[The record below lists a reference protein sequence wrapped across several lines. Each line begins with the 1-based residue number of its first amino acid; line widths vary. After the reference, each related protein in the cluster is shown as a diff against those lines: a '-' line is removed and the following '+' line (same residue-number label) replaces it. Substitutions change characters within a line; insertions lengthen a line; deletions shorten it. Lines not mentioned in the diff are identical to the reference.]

1 MTSTLRIVQTTEGKI
16 VTLAPSGELDETSC
30 PELERCLDEHCRP
43 GARIVLDLRSL
54 NFMDAAAVELLQ
66 RTSVRSTL
74 EGWAFAVR
82 TTGGRYLSRR
92 RRPKTA

>member
-1 MTSTLRIVQTTEGKI
+1 MNSNLRIDASTDGGITTL
-16 VTLAPSGELDETSC
+16 VMTGELDEASC
-30 PELERCLDEHCRP
+30 SALDDCLAEHCRP
-43 GARIVLDLRSL
+43 GARIVLDLRTL
-54 NFMDAAAVELLQ
+54 NFMDSAGVELLH

-92 RRPKTA
+92 AKAA

>member
-1 MTSTLRIVQTTEGKI
+1 MHIAETTEGKI
-16 VTLAPSGELDETSC
+16 VTLAPTGELDETSC
-30 PELERCLDEHCRP
+30 PQLEQCLDEHCCP
-43 GARIVLDLRSL
+43 GSRIVLDLRGL
-54 NFMDAAAVELLQ
+54 NFIDAAGVELLQ

-92 RRPKTA
+92 RAA

>member
-1 MTSTLRIVQTTEGKI
+1 MNSNLRIVQTTDGKI
-16 VTLAPSGELDETSC
+16 VTLAMTGELDEASC
-30 PELERCLDEHCRP
+30 PELDRCLAEHCRP
-43 GARIVLDLRSL
+43 GASIVLDLRTL
-54 NFMDAAAVELLQ
+54 NFMDSAGVELLH

-92 RRPKTA
+92 ARAA

>member
-1 MTSTLRIVQTTEGKI
+1 MRIVHTTDGEI
-16 VTLAPSGELDETSC
+16 ITLTPSGELDEASC
-30 PELERCLDEHCRP
+30 PQLEQCLDEHCRP
-43 GARIVLDLRSL
+43 GARIVLDLRTL

-66 RTSVRSTL
+66 RTSVRATL

-92 RRPKTA
+92 PRAA

>member
-1 MTSTLRIVQTTEGKI
+1 MTSTLRIVQTTDGEI
-16 VTLAPSGELDETSC
+16 VTLSPTGELDETSC
-30 PELERCLDEHCRP
+30 PELERCLAEHCRP

-66 RTSVRSTL
+66 RTSVRSAL

-92 RRPKTA
+92 PRAA

>member
-1 MTSTLRIVQTTEGKI
+1 MRIVQTTDGDI
-16 VTLAPSGELDETSC
+16 VTLAPTGELDEASC
-30 PELERCLDEHCRP
+30 PDLEHCLDEHCRP
-43 GARIVLDLRSL
+43 GARVVLDLRGLS
-54 NFMDAAAVELLQ
+54 FMDAAGVELLH

-92 RRPKTA
+92 ARAA